1 MNETSEDVY
10 HNSWQKRI
18 DEYYEQLKSSQPGS
32 QTTENSAFD
41 VPTEGKSKRIG
52 FMFDSSLAA
61 YLMMGN
67 LAEGLKN
74 HAVTL
79 FEVGKMPDELMD
91 DFLHE
96 LDQVK
101 STGEGEG
108 EAIRYYRH
116 AIALRS
122 TLRFLRHNPNFKF
135 ANSDGGVDMVRSE
148 SLNNLDP
155 ATKLRILETNYAVM
169 ISMAPLQAG
178 TLTLPSCIPRF
189 YGPPIPHV
197 SSPWFKMFLY
207 SSCEIG
213 PPSLLFVKGQRIR
226 KLHPL
231 LQRCDRVMLSG
242 WEQEPNFVNVRVLLQ
257 VLNESLMNSPNLVQ
271 VFDEDEANPSI
282 TFDVCFPYE
291 RSEQE
296 DPLHKEIVES
306 VTREENKFSLDDGGD
321 DVESQLA
328 LLTNMK
334 GLTQLPRDDNQEDEE
349 YTPSTAT
356 NTAYVPTKEEEDQIE
371 VIMKRLTEKLHLES
385 SFGCVRMIRTR
396 TADGN
401 TRICPVEL
409 FFGIPL
415 ANQQL
420 SEKVCNAIVKND
432 LFSADNLEKHTH
444 NMRLMCKQ
452 FLDFIDAHL
461 DNKLRFDD
469 ENTYPTRNIYFDGQ
483 KVSFIM

>member
-1 MNETSEDVY
+1 M
-10 HNSWQKRI
+10 Q
-18 DEYYEQLKSSQPGS
+18 SSPPQV
-32 QTTENSAFD
+32 NNAF
-41 VPTEGKSKRIG
+41 EAAESKSKRIG

-169 ISMAPLQAG
+169 ISMAPLAAG

-197 SSPWFKMFLY
+197 SSPWFKIFIY
-207 SSCEIG
+207 NSCENG
-213 PPSLLFVKGQRIR
+213 PPSLMFVKGQRIR
-226 KLHPL
+226 KLHPI
-231 LQRCDRVMLSG
+231 LQKSDRVMLAG
-242 WEQEPNFVNVRVLLQ
+242 WEQEPNFVNARVLLQ
-257 VLNESLMNSPNLVQ
+257 VLNESLMISPNLVQ
-271 VFDEDEANPSI
+271 VFEEDESNPSV

-291 RSEQE
+291 RPNNTESTTDE
-296 DPLHKEIVES
+296 DPLHREIVES
-306 VTREENKFSLDDGGD
+306 VTKNESTQDQTQDQTYSLSDEQD
-321 DVESQLA
+321 DVETQLA
-328 LLTNMK
+328 LLNNMK
-334 GLTQLPRDDNQEDEE
+334 GLTQLPHDGTTDDEVDQQIPN
-349 YTPSTAT
+349 STAYT
-356 NTAYVPTKEEEDQIE
+356 TTKEEDDQIE
-371 VIMKRLTEKLHLES
+371 IIMKRLAEKLHLDA
-385 SFGCVRMIRTR
+385 SFGCVRMIRSIGH
-396 TADGN
+396 DGQ
-401 TRICPVEL
+401 TKISPVEL

-415 ANQQL
+415 SNKDL
-420 SEKVCNAIVKND
+420 SEKVCSAIVKND
-432 LFSADNLEKHTH
+432 LFSAENLEKHTN

-452 FLDFIDAHL
+452 FLEFIDANL

-483 KVSFIM
+483 KVSFL